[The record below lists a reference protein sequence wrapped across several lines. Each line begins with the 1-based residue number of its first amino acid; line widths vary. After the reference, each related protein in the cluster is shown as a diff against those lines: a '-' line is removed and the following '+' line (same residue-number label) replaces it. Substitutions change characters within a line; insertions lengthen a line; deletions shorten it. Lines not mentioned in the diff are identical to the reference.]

1 MARFAGLE
9 ERGGE
14 GKLVAAPQACPGPGR
29 TTDVPAGQWR
39 PARHT
44 SGFRR
49 GACRPEDAV
58 CVWRRSLRQRRRRV
72 ALAARAVQPRQKAL
86 EQMQLKWTEVVS
98 ASKGKTRR
106 TILRAILAG
115 ERAPQLLATSRDTRC
130 QHDQG
135 TSAKAWPGHGR
146 AEPRLAWQPAGDQ
159 EDVLAQQWRA
169 CDGHS
174 AGCLPT
180 FVPDVEVASP
190 PSTPGRPWRASRS
203 NPLRFAGQASLEAM
217 TGVDLPQI
225 AGSESLTA
233 LQVLSARG
241 LDRTRWPTRKPCAA
255 WLG

>member
-14 GKLVAAPQACPGPGR
+14 GKLVAAPQARPGPGR

-39 PARHT
+39 QARHT

-98 ASKGKTRR
+98 ASTGKTGR

-115 ERAPQLLATSRDTRC
+115 ERAPQLLATSRDKPTDRKSTRLNSSHLVISYAVFC
-130 QHDQG
+130 LKKKKKIKH
-135 TSAKAWPGHGR
+135 R
-146 AEPRLAWQPAGDQ
+146 A
-159 EDVLAQQWRA
+159 
-169 CDGHS
+169 
-174 AGCLPT
+174 T
-180 FVPDVEVASP
+180 
-190 PSTPGRPWRASRS
+190 
-203 NPLRFAGQASLEAM
+203 
-217 TGVDLPQI
+217 
-225 AGSESLTA
+225 
-233 LQVLSARG
+233 
-241 LDRTRWPTRKPCAA
+241 
-255 WLG
+255 